1 SVFLTG
7 SMTHDILSA
16 DYHCH
21 ALPGAGF
28 SVISGANLG
37 DPLLGADELC
47 PGDVYRLDHSVQ
59 ALQLGVSDRAS
70 SGGRVLSADGDRQTL
85 SGDTEL
91 GQPGAA
97 LHLAARL
104 TFLAPEGQKVELLLL
119 ELTSESGTDYAVVP
133 MEPMEPG
140 RGHTLIGVDTAPGP
154 VRLADIT
161 SLAFGRGTHITLA
174 DGRQITVE
182 TLTPG
187 DRILTRDHGPQA
199 LRHVF
204 HRTIRTV
211 GPYAPV
217 IIPRDTLGN
226 AGDLV
231 LSQQQRLF
239 IYQRGVDRLTET
251 AEMLVKAGYLVDNE
265 RIFLRPG
272 GYADF
277 YTLVFDHHEVIYA
290 ECIPVESLEV
300 NAATLPSLPEEI
312 ASELPNLEHRP
323 HFGTEANRK
332 AARAAREKLLKDR
345 KPLG

>member
-1 SVFLTG
+1 
-7 SMTHDILSA
+7 MTDTVLQA

-21 ALPGAGF
+21 ALPGAAF

-37 DPLLGADELC
+37 DPLLGVEELC
-47 PGDVYRLDHSVQ
+47 AGDVYRLAQSAQ
-59 ALQLGVSDRAS
+59 ALQLGVNDRTS
-70 SGGRVLSADGDRQTL
+70 RGGRVLSGDADGQKLAD
-85 SGDTEL
+85 DTEI

-104 TFLAPEGQKVELLLL
+104 TFLAPEGQKVDLLLL
-119 ELTSESGTDYAVVP
+119 ELTTEDGTDYAAVP

-140 RGHTLIGVDTAPGP
+140 RGHTLIGIDAAPGP

-161 SLAFGRGTHITLA
+161 SLAFGRGTHVTLA
-174 DGRQITVE
+174 DGRQIAVE
-182 TLTPG
+182 DLKPG
-187 DRILTRDHGPQA
+187 DRVLTRDHGPQA

-204 HRTIRTV
+204 HRTIRAV

-272 GYADF
+272 GYSDF

-300 NAATLPSLPEEI
+300 NAATLHSLPEEI
-312 ASELPNLEHRP
+312 ARELPDLDHRP
-323 HFGTEANRK
+323 HFGTEADRK
-332 AARAAREKLLKDR
+332 SARAAREKLFKDR
-345 KPLG
+345 NPFG